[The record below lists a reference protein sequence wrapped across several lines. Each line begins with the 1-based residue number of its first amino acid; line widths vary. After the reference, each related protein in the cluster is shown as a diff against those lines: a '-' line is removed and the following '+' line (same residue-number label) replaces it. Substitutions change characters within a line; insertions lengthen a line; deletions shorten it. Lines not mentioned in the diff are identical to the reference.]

1 MRKNGSNKE
10 IKNEI
15 IKQYGTYENFAKK
28 TGYHRMYI
36 SNVLNGKNPM
46 SDDFKAVLETALNI
60 KLATT
65 NKISSKHLVDY
76 LIESSSLR
84 NDYLIQVGGVIK
96 DIMNNIELTDELCAR
111 VKSSTYEFIRNWK
124 GELELL

>member
-1 MRKNGSNKE
+1 MSE
-10 IKNEI
+10 L
-15 IKQYGTYENFAKK
+15 TVDVL
-28 TGYHRMYI
+28 I

-84 NDYLIQVGGVIK
+84 NDYLIQVGGG
-96 DIMNNIELTDELCAR
+96 
-111 VKSSTYEFIRNWK
+111 Y
-124 GELELL
+124 